1 MKILSIDVGIRN
13 LSFCLFEIIDSDKT
27 KIEII
32 KWDNIDL
39 TTITENKC
47 IEVDKKGLCDKP
59 AKFMKPNSEN
69 CYCLKHSKKQ
79 TFLHPTSDLKPS
91 FINKQKIQCL
101 IEIADKYKIKYDK
114 PAKKANLVAL
124 INEFI
129 LTNCF
134 TPVQKNNATKVD
146 LVTIGRNIQHKFD
159 EILCDHLQSINKII
173 IENQIGPIANKM
185 KTIQGMLSQYF
196 IMRNNNIQIDFISA
210 TNKLKDFIPTTTTTT
225 TTNQSNKDQSQ
236 DLEQESILS
245 IETKK
250 TDKKDPKLDY
260 KQRKKLGIQ
269 TTINI
274 VNNDFRFKIWAD
286 FLHKHNKK
294 DDLSDCFL
302 QGMWYIKNKI

>member
-1 MKILSIDVGIRN
+1 MKILSVDVGIRN
-13 LSFCLFEIIDSDKT
+13 LSFCLFEIEDSDKT

-59 AKFMKPNSEN
+59 AKFMKPNSEG

-79 TFLHPTSDLKPS
+79 SFLHPTSDLKPS
-91 FINKQKIQCL
+91 FINKQKIQSL

-114 PAKKANLVAL
+114 PAKKAILVTL
-124 INEFI
+124 INEFVM
-129 LTNCF
+129 TNCF
-134 TPVQKNNATKVD
+134 TAVQKSNASKVD

-159 EILCDHLQSINKII
+159 EILCDHLQSISKII

-210 TNKLKDFIPTTTTTT
+210 TNKLKDYIPTTTS
-225 TTNQSNKDQSQ
+225 TNQPLDQE
-236 DLEQESILS
+236 LLPAN
-245 IETKK
+245 ETKNI
-250 TDKKDPKLDY
+250 DKPKDSKLDY

-269 TTINI
+269 TTLNI
-274 VNNDFRFKIWAD
+274 VNNDFRFKFWAD

-302 QGMWYIKNKI
+302 QGMWYIKHKI